1 MPQSGQ
7 MEKRDLNTKENY
19 NEIWSLKI
27 QEKYDCQQT
36 FKKFM
41 LKSVQ
46 NLKLPIPV
54 SASIS
59 YSQETE
65 TFIQ

>member
-1 MPQSGQ
+1 MPQFGQ
-7 MEKRDLNTKENY
+7 MEKRDLNTGKLQWNLEPQDPR
-19 NEIWSLKI
+19 EIWLSAN
-27 QEKYDCQQT
+27 

-46 NLKLPIPV
+46 NLKLPIQV

-59 YSQETE
+59 YGQETE
-65 TFIQ
+65 KFIQ